1 MALSLVVMPRT
12 RGGLVALS
20 LLPLRCDEHPELP
33 PTVEWQGLP
42 LHATCANLWANCVR
56 ATPPTK

>member
-1 MALSLVVMPRT
+1 ML
-12 RGGLVALS
+12 GLTVFPF
-20 LLPLRCDEHPELP
+20 LLARSCDEHPELP